1 MILSC
6 IWTIIFNLA
15 QSIIENQI
23 TNHLIMSWIKNIFN
37 KMRLGYYRIGKV
49 IVFFMAIALVWWQ
62 MPRTGKFKYEYQL
75 SKPWQHETLYAPFDF
90 PIYKNYETLD
100 AETEAAAAEVKPIFV
115 FNDSEMAASRNQLF
129 ADFNA
134 RWNAHSHFDRDLS
147 LDCLYKVFDS
157 IEGQGIVAYDNATA
171 NLHPESEVSI
181 VRNKVMRSARYGD
194 LYSMNEVADAV
205 SSMLEH
211 VGTHCDKKLL
221 SELLNGALRQNVFY
235 NADLTKA
242 EADKAVSA
250 ISLTYGAVQ
259 KGETI
264 IEEGQ
269 IVDAHTYDVL
279 NSLQREYNSK
289 SLSGDD
295 SLRVLLS
302 QLFLVALIFSL
313 MGLYGNKLHDKV
325 FSQLRNIILLLTLM
339 LLIVIPS
346 YILVKFAPGLIYM
359 MPVCLLAIM
368 VGSFFNLR
376 LAFSTQV
383 FAVMLISLAVPNP
396 FQFMFMQL
404 VATVVTVFGMSNTR
418 THHRFVQAALLVFFG
433 YLLVYLAFTFL
444 TTSEVDWTVVLLLFL
459 NGLFTML
466 AQPLIML
473 FERIFGLTT
482 SLSLMELSNTNSPLL
497 RELAA
502 TAPGTFQHSIQVANL
517 CEEVLYEIGGDTVLA
532 RTGALYHDVGKIKNP
547 MYFTENQHGAYSP
560 HNDLSNMESAEIIIS
575 HVTDGIE
582 LAHKAHVPERVIDFI
597 RTHHGTRRTDY
608 FYINEQKAHPG
619 EEIDPTPFTYHG
631 PAPFSRE
638 TAVLMMA
645 DSIEAAS
652 HSLKDPD
659 EKKISDL
666 VDGIID
672 KQMEA
677 GQFLNTDL
685 TMHDIETCRK
695 VLKKKLMNIYHVRIA
710 YPEK

>member
-1 MILSC
+1 MVC
-6 IWTIIFNLA
+6 
-15 QSIIENQI
+15 
-23 TNHLIMSWIKNIFN
+23 
-37 KMRLGYYRIGKV
+37 
-49 IVFFMAIALVWWQ
+49 WQ

-90 PIYKNYETLD
+90 PIYKDYETLN
-100 AETEAAAAEVKPIFV
+100 AETEAAKAKVKPIFV
-115 FNDSEMAASRNQLF
+115 FNDEEMVASRNLLF
-129 ADFNA
+129 VNFESQWDAT
-134 RWNAHSHFDRDLS
+134 SHFDRDRN
-147 LDCLYKVFDS
+147 LDCLFNVFDS
-157 IEGQGIVAYDNATA
+157 IEEQGIVAYDNATA
-171 NLHPESEVSI
+171 NLESSSEVNV
-181 VRNKVMRSARYGD
+181 VRNKVMRSVRYGE
-194 LYSMNEVADAV
+194 LYSMNSATEAVVA
-205 SSMLEH
+205 MLEH
-211 VGTHCDKKLL
+211 SDKQIDKKLL
-221 SELLNGALRQNVFY
+221 SELVNGALRQNVFY
-235 NADLTKA
+235 NADLTKK
-242 EADKAVSA
+242 EVDKAAAAV
-250 ISLTYGAVQ
+250 SLTYGMVQ
-259 KGETI
+259 KDQVIVSEGEL
-264 IEEGQ
+264 
-269 IVDAHTYDVL
+269 VDENIYNKL
-279 NSLQREYNSK
+279 NSLQREYTTRSM
-289 SLSGDD
+289 SSDE

-302 QLFLVALIFSL
+302 QIFLVTLVFVL
-313 MGLYGNKLHDKV
+313 MGLYGNKLHKKV
-325 FSQLRNIILLLTLM
+325 FAQMRNIVLILTLM
-339 LLIVIPS
+339 LLIIIPS
-346 YILVKFAPGLIYM
+346 YVLVRFSPGLIYM

-396 FQFMFMQL
+396 FLFMFMQL
-404 VATVVTVFGMSNTR
+404 VATVLTVFSMSSQR
-418 THHRFVQAALLVFFG
+418 AHHRFIQAALFVFIG

-444 TTSEVDWTVVLLLFL
+444 TTSEVDWSVIFLLVL

-466 AQPLIML
+466 AQPLILL
-473 FERIFGLTT
+473 FERIFGVTT

-497 RELAA
+497 RQLAS

-517 CEEVLYEIGGDTVLA
+517 CEEVLFAIGGDTQLA

-560 HNDLSNMESAEIIIS
+560 HNDLSNTESAEIIIS

-582 LAHKAHVPERVIDFI
+582 LAHKNHVPERIIDFI

-608 FYINEQKAHPG
+608 FYINEQKAHPD

-652 HSLKDPD
+652 HSLKEPD

-666 VDGIID
+666 VDNIIN

-685 TMHDIETCRK
+685 TLHDIETCRK
-695 VLKKKLMNIYHVRIA
+695 VLKKKLMSIYHVRIA

>member
-1 MILSC
+1 MSKINDF
-6 IWTIIFNLA
+6 FNRIRH
-15 QSIIENQI
+15 S
-23 TNHLIMSWIKNIFN
+23 
-37 KMRLGYYRIGKV
+37 YYNVGRV
-49 IVFFMAIALVWWQ
+49 FVFVVAIVLVCWQ
-62 MPRTGKFKYEYQL
+62 MPRSGKFKYEYQL

-90 PIYKNYETLD
+90 PIYKDYETLN
-100 AETEAAAAEVKPIFV
+100 AETEAAKAKVKPIFV
-115 FNDSEMAASRNQLF
+115 FNDDEMVASRNLLF
-129 ADFNA
+129 VNFESQWDAA
-134 RWNAHSHFDRDLS
+134 SHLDRDRN
-147 LDCLYKVFDS
+147 LDCLFNVFDS
-157 IEGQGIVAYDNATA
+157 IEEQGIVAYDNATA
-171 NLHPESEVSI
+171 NLESSSEVNVI
-181 VRNKVMRSARYGD
+181 RNKVMRSVRYGE
-194 LYSMNEVADAV
+194 LYSMNSATEAVAE
-205 SSMLEH
+205 MLENADKQI
-211 VGTHCDKKLL
+211 DKKLL
-221 SELLNGALRQNVFY
+221 SELVNGALRQNVFY
-235 NADLTKA
+235 NADLTKK
-242 EADKAVSA
+242 EVDKAAAAV
-250 ISLTYGAVQ
+250 SLTYGMVQ
-259 KGETI
+259 KDQVIVSEGEL
-264 IEEGQ
+264 
-269 IVDAHTYDVL
+269 VDENIYNKL
-279 NSLQREYNSK
+279 NSLQHEYTTRSM
-289 SLSGDD
+289 SSDE

-302 QLFLVALIFSL
+302 QIFLVTLVFVL
-313 MGLYGNKLHDKV
+313 MGLYGNKLHKKV
-325 FSQLRNIILLLTLM
+325 FAQMRNIVLLLTLM
-339 LLIVIPS
+339 LLIIIPS
-346 YILVKFAPGLIYM
+346 YILVKFTPGLIYM

-383 FAVMLISLAVPNP
+383 FAVMLISLVVPNP
-396 FQFMFMQL
+396 FQFIFMQL

-418 THHRFVQAALLVFFG
+418 THHRFIQAALFVFVG

-444 TTSEVDWTVVLLLFL
+444 TTSEVDWPVIFLLLL

-466 AQPLIML
+466 AQPLILL
-473 FERIFGLTT
+473 FERIFGVTT

-517 CEEVLYEIGGDTVLA
+517 CEEVLFEIGGDTQLA
-532 RTGALYHDVGKIKNP
+532 RTGALYHDIGKIKNP

-560 HNDLSNMESAEIIIS
+560 HNDLSNIESAEIIIS

-582 LAHKAHVPERVIDFI
+582 MAHKAHVPERIIDFI

-608 FYINEQKAHPG
+608 FYINEQKAHPD

-666 VDGIID
+666 VDNIIN

-685 TMHDIETCRK
+685 TLHDIETARK
-695 VLKKKLMNIYHVRIA
+695 VLKKKLMSIYHVRIA

>member
-1 MILSC
+1 MSKIKDF
-6 IWTIIFNLA
+6 FNR
-15 QSIIENQI
+15 IRHN
-23 TNHLIMSWIKNIFN
+23 
-37 KMRLGYYRIGKV
+37 YYSIGKV
-49 IVFFMAIALVWWQ
+49 LVFLFAIVLVCWQ

-90 PIYKNYETLD
+90 PIYKDFETLN
-100 AETEAAAAEVKPIFV
+100 AETEAAKAKVKPIFV
-115 FNDSEMAASRNQLF
+115 FNDDEMVASRNLLF
-129 ADFNA
+129 VNFESQWDP
-134 RWNAHSHFDRDLS
+134 SLHFDRDLN
-147 LDCLYKVFDS
+147 LDCLFNVFDS
-157 IEGQGIVAYDNATA
+157 IEEQGVVAYDNATT
-171 NLHPESEVSI
+171 NLESSSEVNVI
-181 VRNKVMRSARYGD
+181 RNKVMRSVRYGE
-194 LYSMNEVADAV
+194 LYNMNSATEAV
-205 SSMLEH
+205 SEMLENADRQI
-211 VGTHCDKKLL
+211 DKKLL
-221 SELLNGALRQNVFY
+221 SELVNGALRQNVFY
-235 NADLTKA
+235 SAELTKK
-242 EADKAVSA
+242 EVDKAVA
-250 ISLTYGAVQ
+250 AVSLTYGMVQ
-259 KGETI
+259 KDQAIVSEGEL
-264 IEEGQ
+264 
-269 IVDAHTYDVL
+269 VDENVFNKL
-279 NSLQREYNSK
+279 NSLQREYTSR
-289 SLSGDD
+289 SMSSDE

-302 QLFLVALIFSL
+302 QIFLVTLVFLL
-313 MGLYGNKLHDKV
+313 MGLYGNKLHKKV
-325 FSQLRNIILLLTLM
+325 FSQLKNIVLLLTLM
-339 LLIVIPS
+339 LMIIIPS
-346 YILVKFAPGLIYM
+346 YILVKFVPGLVYM

-376 LAFSTQV
+376 LAFSIQV
-383 FAVMLISLAVPNP
+383 FAVMLISLVVPNP
-396 FQFMFMQL
+396 FQFIFMQL

-418 THHRFVQAALLVFFG
+418 THHRFIQAALFVFVG

-444 TTSEVDWTVVLLLFL
+444 STSEIDWSVVLLLLL
-459 NGLFTML
+459 NALFTLL
-466 AQPLIML
+466 AQPLILM
-473 FERIFGLTT
+473 FERIFGVTT
-482 SLSLMELSNTNSPLL
+482 SLSLMELSNTNTPLL

-517 CEEVLYEIGGDTVLA
+517 CEEVLFEIGGDTQLA
-532 RTGALYHDVGKIKNP
+532 RTGALYHDIGKIKNP

-560 HNDLSNMESAEIIIS
+560 HNDLSNIESAEIIIS

-582 LAHKAHVPERVIDFI
+582 MAHKAHVPERIIDFI

-608 FYINEQKAHPG
+608 FYINEQKAHPD

-666 VDGIID
+666 VDNIIN

-685 TMHDIETCRK
+685 TLHDIETCRK
-695 VLKKKLMNIYHVRIA
+695 VLKKKLMSIYHVRIA

>member
-1 MILSC
+1 M
-6 IWTIIFNLA
+6 NL
-15 QSIIENQI
+15 
-23 TNHLIMSWIKNIFN
+23 IKKFFN
-37 KMRLGYYRIGKV
+37 KIRHGYYGIGKV
-49 IVFFMAIALVWWQ
+49 LVFLVAVLLVWWQ

-90 PIYKNYETLD
+90 PIYKGYETLS
-100 AETEAAAAEVKPIFV
+100 AETVEASTNVKPIFV
-115 FNDSEMAASRNQLF
+115 FNDEEMVASRNLLF
-129 ADFNA
+129 VNFDTQWDAD
-134 RWNAHSHFDRDLS
+134 SHYDRDLS
-147 LDCLYKVFDS
+147 LDCLFNVFDS
-157 IEGQGIVAYDNATA
+157 IEDHGIVAYDNATA
-171 NLHPESEVSI
+171 NLKPESEVNV
-181 VRNKVMRSARYGD
+181 VRNKVMRQARYGEFS
-194 LYSMNEVADAV
+194 SMNAATEAV
-205 SSMLEH
+205 SEMLQNADGH
-211 VGTHCDKKLL
+211 VDKKLL

-235 NADLTKA
+235 NAELTKA
-242 EADKAVSA
+242 EKEKAVSA
-250 ISLTYGAVQ
+250 VSLTYGAVQ

-264 IEEGQ
+264 VEEGQ
-269 IVDAHTYDVL
+269 IVDAHTFDIL
-279 NSLQREYNSK
+279 NSLQHEYNSK

-302 QLFLVALIFSL
+302 QLFLVVLVFAL
-313 MGLYGNKLHDKV
+313 MGLYGNKLHAKV
-325 FSQLRNIILLLTLM
+325 FAQLRNINLLLTL
-339 LLIVIPS
+339 LLLVVIPS
-346 YILVKFAPGLIYM
+346 YVIVKFAPELIYM

-418 THHRFVQAALLVFFG
+418 THHRFIQAALLVFFG

-444 TTSEVDWTVVLLLFL
+444 TTSEIHWTVVLLLFL

-466 AQPLIML
+466 AQPLILL

-532 RTGALYHDVGKIKNP
+532 RTGALYHDVGKINNP
-547 MYFTENQHGAYSP
+547 MYFTENQHGAYNP
-560 HNDLSNMESAEIIIS
+560 HNDLSNIESAEIIIS
-575 HVTDGIE
+575 HVTEGIE
-582 LAHKAHVPERVIDFI
+582 LAHKARIPERIIDFI
-597 RTHHGTRRTDY
+597 RTHHGTRRTEY
-608 FYINEQKAHPG
+608 FYISEQKEHPD

-666 VDGIID
+666 VDNIIN

-685 TMHDIETCRK
+685 TLRDIETCRK
-695 VLKKKLMNIYHVRIA
+695 VLKKKLMSIYHVRIA

>member
-1 MILSC
+1 ML
-6 IWTIIFNLA
+6 IIKHLTMSKIKDFFNRIRH
-15 QSIIENQI
+15 S
-23 TNHLIMSWIKNIFN
+23 
-37 KMRLGYYRIGKV
+37 YYNVGRV
-49 IVFFMAIALVWWQ
+49 FVFVVAIVLVCWQ

-90 PIYKNYETLD
+90 PIYKGYETLN
-100 AETEAAAAEVKPIFV
+100 AETEAAKAKVKPIFM
-115 FNDSEMAASRNQLF
+115 FNDEEMVASRNLLF
-129 ADFNA
+129 VNFESQWDAS
-134 RWNAHSHFDRDLS
+134 SHLDREGN
-147 LDCLYKVFDS
+147 LDCLFNVFDS
-157 IEGQGIVAYDNATA
+157 IEEQGIVAYDNATA
-171 NLHPESEVSI
+171 NLESSSEVNVI
-181 VRNKVMRSARYGD
+181 RNKVMRSVRYGE
-194 LYSMNEVADAV
+194 LYSMNSATEAVAE
-205 SSMLEH
+205 MLEN
-211 VGTHCDKKLL
+211 TDKPIDKKLL
-221 SELLNGALRQNVFY
+221 SELVNGALRQNVFY
-235 NADLTKA
+235 NADLTKK
-242 EADKAVSA
+242 EVDKAAAAV
-250 ISLTYGAVQ
+250 SLTYGMVQ
-259 KGETI
+259 KDQVIVSEGEL
-264 IEEGQ
+264 
-269 IVDAHTYDVL
+269 VDENIYNKL
-279 NSLQREYNSK
+279 NSLQREYTTRSM
-289 SLSGDD
+289 SSDE

-302 QLFLVALIFSL
+302 QIFLVTLVFVL
-313 MGLYGNKLHDKV
+313 MGLYGNKLHKKV
-325 FSQLRNIILLLTLM
+325 FAQMRNIVLILTLM
-339 LLIVIPS
+339 LLIIIPS
-346 YILVKFAPGLIYM
+346 YILVKFTPGLIYM

-396 FQFMFMQL
+396 FLFMFMQL
-404 VATVVTVFGMSNTR
+404 VATVLTVFSMSSQR
-418 THHRFVQAALLVFFG
+418 AHHRFIQAALFVFVG

-444 TTSEVDWTVVLLLFL
+444 TTSEVDWPVIFLLLL

-466 AQPLIML
+466 AQPLILL
-473 FERIFGLTT
+473 FERIFGVTT
-482 SLSLMELSNTNSPLL
+482 SLSLMELSNTNTPLL

-517 CEEVLYEIGGDTVLA
+517 CEEVLFEIGGDSQLA
-532 RTGALYHDVGKIKNP
+532 RTGALYHDIGKIKNP

-560 HNDLSNMESAEIIIS
+560 HNDLSNIESAEIIIS

-582 LAHKAHVPERVIDFI
+582 MAHKAHVPERIIDFI

-608 FYINEQKAHPG
+608 FYINEQKAHPD

-652 HSLKDPD
+652 HSLKEPD

-666 VDGIID
+666 VDNIIN

-685 TMHDIETCRK
+685 TLHDIETCRK

>member
-1 MILSC
+1 M
-6 IWTIIFNLA
+6 
-15 QSIIENQI
+15 
-23 TNHLIMSWIKNIFN
+23 
-37 KMRLGYYRIGKV
+37 V
-49 IVFFMAIALVWWQ
+49 AIALVCWL

-90 PIYKNYETLD
+90 PIYKDYETLS
-100 AETEAAAAEVKPIFV
+100 AETEAASAKVKPIFV
-115 FNDSEMAASRNQLF
+115 FNEEEMSASRNALYNAFEAKWDDHAGFDKDANMDYLF
-129 ADFNA
+129 AV
-134 RWNAHSHFDRDLS
+134 
-147 LDCLYKVFDS
+147 YDS
-157 IEGQGIVAYDNATA
+157 IEDHGILAYDNATA
-171 NLHPESEVSI
+171 NLTASTEVSVI
-181 VRNKVMRSARYGD
+181 RNKVMRTARYGD
-194 LYSMNEVADAV
+194 FYTLNEATDAV
-205 SSMLEH
+205 AHIMQQ
-211 VGTHCDKKLL
+211 TKKGMNQKVL

-235 NADLTKA
+235 NADLTKL
-242 EADKAVSA
+242 EVDKAVSSV
-250 ISLTYGAVQ
+250 SLTYGMVQ
-259 KGETI
+259 KDEKVVTEGELI
-264 IEEGQ
+264 
-269 IVDAHTYDVL
+269 DAHTYDVL
-279 NSLQREYNSK
+279 NSLQREYTSR
-289 SLSGDD
+289 SMSSDE

-302 QLFLVALIFSL
+302 QLFLVALIFTL
-313 MGLYGNKLHDKV
+313 MGLYGNKLHHKV
-325 FSQLRNIILLLTLM
+325 FADLKSLVLLLTLM
-339 LLIVIPS
+339 LIIILPS
-346 YILVKFAPGLIYM
+346 YILVKVVPGLIYM

-383 FAVMLISLAVPNP
+383 FAVMLISLVVPNP
-396 FQFMFMQL
+396 FQFIFMQL
-404 VATVVTVFGMSNTR
+404 VATVLTVFSMSNTR
-418 THHRFVQAALLVFFG
+418 AHHRFIQSALFVFVG

-444 TTSEVDWTVVLLLFL
+444 STSEVDWSDVFLLLMNAL
-459 NGLFTML
+459 LTLL
-466 AQPLIML
+466 AQPLILM
-473 FERIFGLTT
+473 FERIFGVPT
-482 SLSLMELSNTNSPLL
+482 SLSLLELSNTNSPLL
-497 RELAA
+497 RELAT

-517 CEEVLYEIGGDTVLA
+517 CEEVLFEIGGDTMLA

-560 HNDLSNMESAEIIIS
+560 HNDLSNYESAEIIIS

-582 LAHKAHVPERVIDFI
+582 LAHKAHVPERIIDFI

-608 FYINEQKAHPG
+608 FYINEQKAHPD

-631 PAPFSRE
+631 PEPFSRE

-666 VDGIID
+666 VDGIIN

-685 TMHDIETCRK
+685 TLHDIETCRK
-695 VLKKKLMNIYHVRIA
+695 VLKKKLMSIYHVRIA

>member
-1 MILSC
+1 
-6 IWTIIFNLA
+6 
-15 QSIIENQI
+15 
-23 TNHLIMSWIKNIFN
+23 MSKINDIFN
-37 KMRLGYYRIGKV
+37 KIRHSYYTWAKV
-49 IVFFMAIALVWWQ
+49 FVFLVAIALVCWQ

-90 PIYKNYETLD
+90 PIYKDFESLN
-100 AETEAAAAEVKPIFV
+100 AETEAARTKVKPIFV
-115 FNDSEMAASRNQLF
+115 FNDDEMVASRNLLF
-129 ADFNA
+129 VNFDSKWDASA
-134 RWNAHSHFDRDLS
+134 HFDRELS
-147 LDCLYKVFDS
+147 LDCLFNVFDS
-157 IEGQGIVAYDNATA
+157 IEEQGIVAYDKVTT
-171 NLHPESEVSI
+171 NLEPGSEVNV
-181 VRNKVMRSARYGD
+181 VRNKVMRSVRYGEM
-194 LYSMNEVADAV
+194 YSMNTATEAVANILGKSDKQV
-205 SSMLEH
+205 
-211 VGTHCDKKLL
+211 DKKLL

-235 NADLTKA
+235 NADLTKQ
-242 EADKAVSA
+242 EVDKAVSA

-264 IEEGQ
+264 VEEGQ
-269 IVDAHTYDVL
+269 IVDAHIYDIL

-289 SLSGDD
+289 SLSSDE

-302 QLFLVALIFSL
+302 QIFLVALVFVI
-313 MGLYGNKLHDKV
+313 MGLYGNKLHNKV
-325 FSQLRNIILLLTLM
+325 FSELKNIVLLLTLM
-339 LLIVIPS
+339 LLVIISS
-346 YILVKFAPGLIYM
+346 YILVKFAPELIYM

-418 THHRFVQAALLVFFG
+418 THHRFIQAALLVFFG

-444 TTSEVDWTVVLLLFL
+444 TTSEVDWLVVLLLFL

-466 AQPLIML
+466 AQPLILL

-502 TAPGTFQHSIQVANL
+502 KAPGTFQHSIQVANL
-517 CEEVLYEIGGDTVLA
+517 CEEVLFEIGGDTQLA
-532 RTGALYHDVGKIKNP
+532 RTGALYHDIGKIKNP

-560 HNDLSNMESAEIIIS
+560 HNDLSNYESAEIIIS

-582 LAHKAHVPERVIDFI
+582 MAHKAHVPERIIDFI

-608 FYINEQKAHPG
+608 FYINEQKAHPD

-666 VDGIID
+666 VDNIIN

-685 TMHDIETCRK
+685 TLHDIETARK
-695 VLKKKLMNIYHVRIA
+695 VFKKKLMSIYHVRIA

>member
-1 MILSC
+1 MY
-6 IWTIIFNLA
+6 
-15 QSIIENQI
+15 
-23 TNHLIMSWIKNIFN
+23 MSKIKDFFDKIGH
-37 KMRLGYYRIGKV
+37 GYYNVGR
-49 IVFFMAIALVWWQ
+49 VFFFVVAIVLVCWQ

-90 PIYKNYETLD
+90 PIYKDYETLN
-100 AETEAAAAEVKPIFV
+100 AETEATQNKVKPIFV
-115 FNDSEMAASRNQLF
+115 FNDSETVASRNQLLASF
-129 ADFNA
+129 EEKWDAT
-134 RWNAHSHFDRDLS
+134 SHFDRDLN
-147 LDCLYKVFDS
+147 LDCLFKVYDS
-157 IEGQGIVAYDNATA
+157 IEGQGIVAYDNATSS
-171 NLHPESEVSI
+171 LESSSEVNI

-194 LYSMNEVADAV
+194 LYSMNDATEAV
-205 SSMLEH
+205 STMLEQKE
-211 VGTHCDKKLL
+211 GQYDKKLL

-235 NADLTKA
+235 NAELTKQ
-242 EADKAVSA
+242 EVDKAVAA
-250 ISLTYGAVQ
+250 ISLTYGMVQ
-259 KGETI
+259 KDELIISEGELI
-264 IEEGQ
+264 DE
-269 IVDAHTYDVL
+269 HTYNVL
-279 NSLQREYNSK
+279 NSLQREYASR
-289 SLSGDD
+289 SMSSDD

-302 QLFLVALIFSL
+302 QIFLVALVFSL
-313 MGLYGNKLHDKV
+313 MGLYGNKLHKKV
-325 FSQLRNIILLLTLM
+325 FSQMRNIVLLLTLM
-339 LLIVIPS
+339 LLIIIPS

-383 FAVMLISLAVPNP
+383 FAVMLISLVVPNP
-396 FQFMFMQL
+396 FQFIFMQL
-404 VATVVTVFGMSNTR
+404 VATVLTVFSLSR
-418 THHRFVQAALLVFFG
+418 QRSHHRFIQAALFVLVG
-433 YLLVYLAFTFL
+433 YLLVYVAFTFL
-444 TTSEVDWTVVLLLFL
+444 TTSEIDWTVIFLLVL

-473 FERIFGLTT
+473 FERISGVTT
-482 SLSLMELSNTNSPLL
+482 SFSLMELSNTNTPLL

-517 CEEVLYEIGGDTVLA
+517 CEEVLFEIGGDTQLA
-532 RTGALYHDVGKIKNP
+532 RTGALYHDIGKMKNP

-560 HNDLSNMESAEIIIS
+560 HNDLSNQESAEIIIS

-582 LAHKAHVPERVIDFI
+582 MAHKAHVPERIIDFI
-597 RTHHGTRRTDY
+597 RTHHGTRRTEY
-608 FYINEQKAHPG
+608 FYINEQKAHPD

-666 VDGIID
+666 VDNIIN

-685 TMHDIETCRK
+685 TLHDIETARK
-695 VLKKKLMNIYHVRIA
+695 VLKKKLMSIYHVRIA

>member
-1 MILSC
+1 MSKIKDF
-6 IWTIIFNLA
+6 FNRIRH
-15 QSIIENQI
+15 S
-23 TNHLIMSWIKNIFN
+23 
-37 KMRLGYYRIGKV
+37 YYSIGKV
-49 IVFFMAIALVWWQ
+49 LVFLIAIVLVCWQ

-90 PIYKNYETLD
+90 PIYKDFETLN
-100 AETEAAAAEVKPIFV
+100 AETEAAKAKVKPIFV
-115 FNDSEMAASRNQLF
+115 FNDDEMVASRNLLF
-129 ADFNA
+129 VNFESQWDPSL
-134 RWNAHSHFDRDLS
+134 HLDRDLN
-147 LDCLYKVFDS
+147 LDCLFNVFDS
-157 IEGQGIVAYDNATA
+157 IEEQGVVAYDNATT
-171 NLHPESEVSI
+171 NLESSSEVNVI
-181 VRNKVMRSARYGD
+181 RNKVMRSVRYGE
-194 LYSMNEVADAV
+194 LYNMNSATEAV
-205 SSMLEH
+205 SEMLESADKQI
-211 VGTHCDKKLL
+211 DKKLL

-235 NADLTKA
+235 SAELTKK
-242 EADKAVSA
+242 EVDKAVA
-250 ISLTYGAVQ
+250 AVSLTYGMVQ
-259 KGETI
+259 KDQAIVSEGEL
-264 IEEGQ
+264 
-269 IVDAHTYDVL
+269 VDENIYNKL
-279 NSLQREYNSK
+279 NSLQREYTSR
-289 SLSGDD
+289 SMSSDE

-302 QLFLVALIFSL
+302 QIFLVALVFML
-313 MGLYGNKLHDKV
+313 MGLYGNKLHKKV
-325 FSQLRNIILLLTLM
+325 FSQLKNIVLLLTLM
-339 LLIVIPS
+339 LMIVIPS
-346 YILVKFAPGLIYM
+346 YILVKFVPGLVYM

-383 FAVMLISLAVPNP
+383 FAVMLISLVVPNP
-396 FQFMFMQL
+396 FQFIFMQL

-418 THHRFVQAALLVFFG
+418 THHRFIQAALFVFVG

-444 TTSEVDWTVVLLLFL
+444 STSEIDWSVVLLLLL
-459 NGLFTML
+459 NALFTLL
-466 AQPLIML
+466 AQPLILM
-473 FERIFGLTT
+473 FERIFGVTT
-482 SLSLMELSNTNSPLL
+482 SLSLMELSNTNTPLL

-517 CEEVLYEIGGDTVLA
+517 CEEVLFEIGGDTQLA
-532 RTGALYHDVGKIKNP
+532 RTGALYHDIGKIKNP

-560 HNDLSNMESAEIIIS
+560 HNDLSNIESAEIIIS

-582 LAHKAHVPERVIDFI
+582 MAHKAHVPERIIDFI

-608 FYINEQKAHPG
+608 FYINEQKAHPD

-666 VDGIID
+666 VDNIIN

-685 TMHDIETCRK
+685 TLHDIETCRK

>member
-1 MILSC
+1 MSKIKDF
-6 IWTIIFNLA
+6 FNRIRH
-15 QSIIENQI
+15 S
-23 TNHLIMSWIKNIFN
+23 
-37 KMRLGYYRIGKV
+37 YYSIGKV
-49 IVFFMAIALVWWQ
+49 LVFLIAIVLVCWQ

-90 PIYKNYETLD
+90 PIYKDFETLN
-100 AETEAAAAEVKPIFV
+100 AETEAAKAKVKPIFV
-115 FNDSEMAASRNQLF
+115 FNDDEMVASRNLLF
-129 ADFNA
+129 VNFES
-134 RWNAHSHFDRDLS
+134 RWDPSLHFDRDLN
-147 LDCLYKVFDS
+147 LDCLFNVFDS
-157 IEGQGIVAYDNATA
+157 IEEQGVVAYDNATT
-171 NLHPESEVSI
+171 NLESSSEVNVI
-181 VRNKVMRSARYGD
+181 RNKVMRSVRYGE
-194 LYSMNEVADAV
+194 LYNMNSATEAV
-205 SSMLEH
+205 SEMLESADKQI
-211 VGTHCDKKLL
+211 DKKLL
-221 SELLNGALRQNVFY
+221 SELVNGALRQNVFY
-235 NADLTKA
+235 SAELTKK
-242 EADKAVSA
+242 EVDKAVA
-250 ISLTYGAVQ
+250 AVSLTYGMVQ
-259 KGETI
+259 KDQVIVSEGEL
-264 IEEGQ
+264 
-269 IVDAHTYDVL
+269 VDENIYNKL
-279 NSLQREYNSK
+279 NSLQREYASR
-289 SLSGDD
+289 SMSSDE

-302 QLFLVALIFSL
+302 QIFLVALVFML
-313 MGLYGNKLHDKV
+313 MGLYGNKLHKKV
-325 FSQLRNIILLLTLM
+325 FSQLKNIVLLLTLM
-339 LLIVIPS
+339 LMIVIPS
-346 YILVKFAPGLIYM
+346 YILVKFVPGLVYM

-383 FAVMLISLAVPNP
+383 FAVMLISLVVPNP
-396 FQFMFMQL
+396 FQFIFMQL

-418 THHRFVQAALLVFFG
+418 THHRFIQAALFVFVG

-444 TTSEVDWTVVLLLFL
+444 STSEIDWSVVLLLLL
-459 NGLFTML
+459 NALFTLL
-466 AQPLIML
+466 AQPLILM
-473 FERIFGLTT
+473 FERIFGVTT
-482 SLSLMELSNTNSPLL
+482 SLSLMELSNTNTPLL

-517 CEEVLYEIGGDTVLA
+517 CEEVLFEIGGDTQLA
-532 RTGALYHDVGKIKNP
+532 RTGALYHDIGKIKNP

-560 HNDLSNMESAEIIIS
+560 HNDLSNIESAEIIIS

-582 LAHKAHVPERVIDFI
+582 MAHKAHVPERIIDFI

-608 FYINEQKAHPG
+608 FYINEQKAHPD

-666 VDGIID
+666 VDNIIN

-685 TMHDIETCRK
+685 TLHDIETCRK